1 MTEPASLKSGLRWLL
16 VLVLAA
22 GAVVL
27 FICRDRYSVDEVVD
41 WIEQAGVLAP
51 LLFALVYATGTVLIV
66 PGLAMTLA
74 GGALFGP
81 LLGTLVNLA
90 GAVAGATAAFLI
102 ARHLGAEW
110 VERRI
115 GGRIRQVR
123 DGIDRE
129 GWRFVAFVRLV
140 PLFPFVLLN
149 YALGLTRIPLTHYLV
164 TSVVCML
171 PATVAYTWLGHA
183 GREVFSGEE
192 SMLQTLLVALALLA
206 LVMFMPRFVAN
217 LRRGPSID
225 IQALQQR
232 LDAGSELLL
241 LDARTREEC
250 SGELGYLPQATIIPV
265 EQLPQRLD
273 EIAEWSEKP
282 VATLCRTD
290 VRSAKA
296 ARVLLAN
303 GFADVHVV
311 AGGILAW
318 NKAGLP
324 VSH

>member
-1 MTEPASLKSGLRWLL
+1 
-16 VLVLAA
+16 
-22 GAVVL
+22 VL
-27 FICRDRYSVDEVVD
+27 FIYRDRYSVDEVVD
-41 WIEQAGVLAP
+41 WIEQAGVWAP

-90 GAVAGATAAFLI
+90 GAVAGATAAFLV

-171 PATVAYTWLGHA
+171 PATAAYTWLGHA

-225 IQALQQR
+225 IQELQQR

-241 LDARTREEC
+241 LDVRTREEC
-250 SGELGYLPQATIIPV
+250 TGELGYLPQATIIPV
-265 EQLPQRLD
+265 EQLPERLD

-282 VATLCRTD
+282 VAILCRTD
-290 VRSAKA
+290 VRSGKA

-311 AGGILAW
+311 TGGMLAW